1 VELPTLFSA
10 QWSYLKVG
18 VATAVAL
25 AGVMLRGGY
34 RQHFTVRIPQPGD
47 GIRDRTVKLFVS

>member
-1 VELPTLFSA
+1 MA
-10 QWSYLKVG
+10 CLKVG

-34 RQHFTVRIPQPGD
+34 QQHFTVRILQPGD
-47 GIRDRTVKLFVS
+47 GIRDRTVKLSVS